1 MSTML
6 ANIRSHAVVRSPDGF
21 LDSDDA
27 KLDWTS
33 VLLTIAG
40 VIAIL
45 ALARAVNLYFGG
57 F

>member
-1 MSTML
+1 MSAML
-6 ANIRSHAVVRSPDGF
+6 TTVRSHTVGRSADG
-21 LDSDDA
+21 LLGSDDA